1 MDTILRNSL
10 LSVFLLL
17 TLFTAMPS
25 LASDNFK
32 GAVCLIRS
40 DSHLVMVKEVLTDK
54 WSLPAGTIEAGEPPQ
69 QAAQREVWEET
80 GLVVSVGKELWRGE
94 SAIFFDCVS
103 DSDLI
108 AFAQQDKDGGYE
120 LPIWF
125 APDYGIEVARAHLID
140 AKTVL
145 AEDYRYPNQWQ
156 SIVDGYLGATSQK
169 VSFVESLAQAA
180 PRFNQLELPWIA
192 KLQSYLL
199 YSDNPLV
206 DMMSSLV
213 LVGLWFTSP
222 WWLLLLPLCYAQ
234 FGRDFTLK
242 LMFTLAFGALVVQ
255 MGKLGFQLPRP
266 FVYQPNLNLA
276 EQIGYGLPSLSL
288 TLWTIAIAMIS
299 SQLDLRG
306 WNRFYTCSAIGL
318 LWLVAALFYSAST
331 FLVDCIIGVLFG
343 WLCAWHMS
351 RLETTIGPQSNE
363 LFISKG
369 VWIVLLFASSAI
381 AFIWQTPALLGLA
394 LVVFATLICV
404 LVLKLPK
411 LISAKSAVLLTG
423 CLAIITFGFA
433 YLHSLVNSSNF
444 DSLLVYVSLLP
455 VLVIVSFVFIKI
467 TGIKITGEKK
477 PSRS

>member
-1 MDTILRNSL
+1 MNTVLRNAL
-10 LSVFLLL
+10 LMSFLLIISL
-17 TLFTAMPS
+17 TASPS
-25 LASDNFK
+25 FASDHFK

-40 DSHLVMVKEVLTDK
+40 DNNLVMVKEVLTDK

-125 APDYGIEVARAHLID
+125 APDYGVEVSRAHLID
-140 AKTVL
+140 AKTVS
-145 AEDYRYPNQWQ
+145 AEDYRYPDQWE
-156 SIVDGYLGATSQK
+156 SIANGYLGATSQK

-192 KLQSYLL
+192 SLQSYLL
-199 YSDNPLV
+199 YSENPLV
-206 DMMSSLV
+206 NMMSSLV

-222 WWLLLLPLCYAQ
+222 WWLLLLPLCYSQ

-242 LMFTLAFGALVVQ
+242 LIFTLAFGALVVQ

-288 TLWTIAIAMIS
+288 TLWTISIAMIS

-306 WNRFYTCSAIGL
+306 WNRFYTCCAVGL
-318 LWLVAALFYSAST
+318 CWLVAALFYSAST
-331 FLVDCIIGVLFG
+331 FLLDCLIGVLFG

-363 LFISKG
+363 LFTKKG
-369 VWIVLLFASSAI
+369 VWLLLLMASSAI
-381 AFIWQTPALLGLA
+381 AFIWQTPALLGLTF
-394 LVVFATLICV
+394 VVLATFICV
-404 LVLKLPK
+404 VGFNLPNQ
-411 LISAKSAVLLTG
+411 ISSKNALMLSG
-423 CLAIITFGFA
+423 CLTLITFGFA
-433 YLHSLVNSSNF
+433 HAHSLVNSSNF
-444 DSLLVYVSLLP
+444 KSLIVYVSLLP
-455 VLVIVSFVFIKI
+455 VLLMFSFAFIRIV
-467 TGIKITGEKK
+467 GEKK